1 MQVLKRL
8 GGSPSGRISPLHK
21 RLLNPESLLV
31 LGRRVGSGTQRKAK
45 ALL

>member
-1 MQVLKRL
+1 MQALKRP

-21 RLLNPESLLV
+21 RLVNAESLL
-31 LGRRVGSGTQRKAK
+31 GRWGGSGTQRKAK